1 MKKSSKK
8 INKITKHRISDYV
21 VDDSEIHNIKKIQ

>member
-1 MKKSSKK
+1 MKKPSKK
-8 INKITKHRISDYV
+8 INKITKHRINHYV